1 MCQVIC
7 ERGEREGVTGGATRR
22 QRRGR
27 MEGRRVRRDEGEE
40 KKSLVRDRTDKRGK
54 CVRWGRKRKIS
65 VVPPHHPAR
74 AEWSTVCVGWATGGR
89 VRDGQPSSPFKK
101 KKEEGICN
109 SSLIKITCRPII
121 CWTNERG
128 NKRVNP
134 LIFSPFLWYLV
145 LRLFAPLLGP
155 HRNAAKELKSG
166 KMEGT

>member
-1 MCQVIC
+1 VCQVIC
-7 ERGEREGVTGGATRR
+7 ERGEREGVTGGATGG

-65 VVPPHHPAR
+65 VVSPHHPAR

-89 VRDGQPSSPFKK
+89 ARDGQPSSPFKK

-109 SSLIKITCRPII
+109 SSLIKIIFRPII
-121 CWTNERG
+121 YWKNERG
-128 NKRVNP
+128 SKWGAP
-134 LIFSPFLWYLV
+134 LIFSPSLCYCAYLPP
-145 LRLFAPLLGP
+145 FWAPTETRP
-155 HRNAAKELKSG
+155 RS
-166 KMEGT
+166 